1 MFKSCYI
8 SSFVISDLG
17 NSLLKAA
24 GLNQVMKGS
33 SFAPRILAEDEE
45 ELQELFNLETS
56 VWLEKCPNSYT
67 FNNLFEWTSICNI
80 QYLKYLFCP

>member
-8 SSFVISDLG
+8 SSFVISGLG
-17 NSLLKAA
+17 NILLKAA

-33 SFAPRILAEDEE
+33 SFAPHILAEDEE

-56 VWLEKCPNSYT
+56 VWLEKCPNSYK